1 MSDSIKHECGMA
13 FIRLRKPLQFYQ
25 DKYGSAFYGL
35 TKLQLLM
42 QKQRNRGQDGAGIVT
57 VKIDHDSGKE
67 YIDRDRTNKQ
77 DNLKELFENI
87 YAEFNGLSKKNLE
100 DPQWLKHN
108 IPYTGEVLMGHL
120 RYGTHSSNSI
130 KNIHPVLRRSN
141 WKTRTLALAGNFN
154 LTNVDELFD
163 ELVSYGQHPFRK
175 SDTITVLEKIG
186 HFLDREVQQQ
196 FDSLKQQ
203 GYNDNMVL
211 TELISDN
218 LDIKKVLTKAS
229 KSFDGGYVIGGIVG
243 NGDAFLMRDPSGIRP
258 AFYYYD
264 DEIVIAASERPAI
277 QTTLNVYFEKI
288 TELLPGHALIVKN
301 NGDVSVEEFI
311 QNREKKSC
319 SFERIYFSRGTD
331 KNIYLERKELGRN
344 MTDIVLKSINY
355 DLDNTVFSYI
365 PNTAITAFNGL
376 IEGIGQYLNNHK
388 LEKIIALGPEP
399 GKDEL
404 AAILNKNIRIENL
417 VVKDLKIRTFIL
429 EDNSRNELVS
439 HVYDVTYG
447 IIKDRTDTV
456 VLIDDSIVRGTT
468 LKDSIISI
476 VARLFP
482 KKIIILSSAP
492 QIRYPDCY
500 GIDMSRMNEFVAFR
514 ALIDLIRETR
524 QEQLLDLTY
533 ERCKNQINLPVND
546 IKNEVKPLY
555 DLFTYEEISEKIA
568 KLVTPENINCEIE
581 IIFQTIENL
590 HKSIPKHRGD
600 WYFTGDYPTPG
611 GNKVVNKA
619 FINYMEGVGGRSY

>member
-388 LEKIIALGPEP
+388 LEKIIALGPEL

>member
-1 MSDSIKHECGMA
+1 MSDPIKHECGMA

-25 DKYGSAFYGL
+25 EKYGSAFYGL

-57 VKIDHDSGKE
+57 VKIGIDSGKE
-67 YIDRDRTNKQ
+67 YIDRHRTNKQ
-77 DNLKELFENI
+77 DNLKELFEDVWDEISNLNPEKI
-87 YAEFNGLSKKNLE
+87 TDADWLKKNV
-100 DPQWLKHN
+100 PFVA
-108 IPYTGEVLMGHL
+108 EVMMGHL

-186 HFLDREVQQQ
+186 HFLDREVQKQ
-196 FDSLKQQ
+196 FDSLKQI
-203 GYNDNMVL
+203 GHNDNIEM

-218 LDIKKVLTKAS
+218 LDMGKVLRKAS
-229 KSFDGGYVIGGIVG
+229 KSFDGGYVIGGIAG
-243 NGDAFLMRDPSGIRP
+243 NGDSFLMRDPNGIRP

-277 QTTLNVYFEKI
+277 QTTINVYFEKI
-288 TELLPGHALIVKN
+288 NELPPGHALIVKH
-301 NGDVSVEEFI
+301 NGDVSVEEFT
-311 QNREKKSC
+311 QPKEKKSC

-331 KNIYLERKELGRN
+331 KNIYLERKELGRS
-344 MTDIVLKSINY
+344 MSDLVLKSIDY

-365 PNTAITAFNGL
+365 PNTANTAFNGL
-376 IEGIGQYLNNHK
+376 IEGISQYLNNHK
-388 LEKIIALGPEP
+388 LQQIIALGSNNDHQKLEN
-399 GKDEL
+399 
-404 AAILNKNIRIENL
+404 ILCKKIRIENL
-417 VVKDLKIRTFIL
+417 VVKDLKLRTFIL

-447 IIKDRTDTV
+447 IIKDRNDTV

-476 VARLFP
+476 VARLYP

-514 ALIDLIRETR
+514 ALIELLKESKKEHLLQET
-524 QEQLLDLTY
+524 Y
-533 ERCKNQINLPVND
+533 KKCKIQNKLPVNE
-546 IKNEVKPLY
+546 ITNQLKPLY
-555 DLFTYEEISEKIA
+555 DLFTYEEISQKIA
-568 KLVTPENINCEIE
+568 KLVTPDNIGCEIE

-590 HKSIPKHRGD
+590 HNSIPNHKGD

-619 FINYMEGVGGRSY
+619 FINYMEGILGRSY

>member
-388 LEKIIALGPEP
+388 LEKIIALGPEL

-514 ALIDLIRETR
+514 ALIDLIRETG

>member
-1 MSDSIKHECGMA
+1 MSDPIKHECGMA
-13 FIRLRKPLQFYQ
+13 FIRLRKPLQFYS

-57 VKIDHDSGKE
+57 VKIGIESGKE
-67 YIDRDRTNKQ
+67 YIDRSRTNKQ
-77 DNLKELFENI
+77 DNLKELFEEI
-87 YAEFNGLSKKNLE
+87 YSQISDLNPKKTTDPVWLKKNV
-100 DPQWLKHN
+100 PFAA
-108 IPYTGEVLMGHL
+108 EVLMGHL

-186 HFLDREVQQQ
+186 HFLDREVQMQ
-196 FDSLKQQ
+196 FDTLKQK
-203 GYNDNMVL
+203 GYDDNILL
-211 TELISDN
+211 TEMISDN
-218 LDIKKVLTKAS
+218 LDIQKVLKKAS
-229 KSFDGGYVIGGIVG
+229 KSFDGGYVIGGIIG
-243 NGDAFLMRDPSGIRP
+243 NGDAFLMRDPNGIRP

-264 DEIVIAASERPAI
+264 DEIVVAASERPAI

-288 TELLPGHALIVKN
+288 NELNPGHALIVKN
-301 NGDVSVEEFI
+301 NGDIFIKEFTESR
-311 QNREKKSC
+311 QKNSC

-331 KNIYLERKELGRN
+331 KNIYLERKELGRS
-344 MTDIVLKSINY
+344 MSELVLKAINY
-355 DLDNTVFSYI
+355 DLENTVFSYI
-365 PNTAITAFNGL
+365 PNTANTAFNGL
-376 IEGIGQYLNNHK
+376 IEGLSQYLNKSKLEQIIALGSTADHEK
-388 LEKIIALGPEP
+388 LEKILC
-399 GKDEL
+399 K
-404 AAILNKNIRIENL
+404 KIRIENL
-417 VVKDLKIRTFIL
+417 VVKDLKLRTFIL
-429 EDNSRNELVS
+429 EDNSRSELVS

-447 IIKDRTDTV
+447 IIKDKTDTV

-476 VARLFP
+476 VARLYP
-482 KKIIILSSAP
+482 KKIIVLSSAP

-514 ALIDLIRETR
+514 ALIELLKDNGKENLLKETYKNCLA
-524 QEQLLDLTY
+524 QNQLMVN
-533 ERCKNQINLPVND
+533 EISNQ
-546 IKNEVKPLY
+546 VKPLY
-555 DLFTYEEISEKIA
+555 ELFSYDEISKKIA
-568 KLVTPENINCEIE
+568 GLVTPDNINCEIE

-590 HKSIPKHRGD
+590 HNSIPNHKGD

-619 FINYMEGVGGRSY
+619 FINFMEGIDGRSY

>member
-514 ALIDLIRETR
+514 ALIDLIRETG

>member
-57 VKIDHDSGKE
+57 VKIDNDSGKE
-67 YIDRDRTNKQ
+67 YIDRNRTNKQ

-447 IIKDRTDTV
+447 IIKDKTDTV

-514 ALIDLIRETR
+514 ALIDLIRESG
-524 QEQLLDLTY
+524 QEELLDLTY
-533 ERCKNQINLPVND
+533 ERCKSEINLPVNE

-555 DLFTYEEISEKIA
+555 KLFSYEEISQKIA

-590 HKSIPKHRGD
+590 HISIPKHSGD

-619 FINYMEGVGGRSY
+619 FINFMEGVGGRSY

>member
-514 ALIDLIRETR
+514 ALIDFIRETG

>member
-1 MSDSIKHECGMA
+1 MSDPIKHECGMA
-13 FIRLRKPLQFYQ
+13 FIRLKKPLKYYQ
-25 DKYGSAFYGL
+25 EKYGSSLYGL
-35 TKLQLLM
+35 KKLQLLM

-57 VKIDHDSGKE
+57 VKIGIDSGNE
-67 YIDRDRTNKQ
+67 YIDRQRTNKQ
-77 DNLKELFENI
+77 DNLKKLFENI
-87 YAEFNGLSKKNLE
+87 YTEFKGINKKNLI
-100 DPQWLKHN
+100 DPDWLKSN
-108 IPYTGEVLMGHL
+108 VPFTGEVLMGHL
-120 RYGTHSSNSI
+120 RYGTHSGNSI

-196 FDSLKQQ
+196 FDRLKKQ
-203 GYNDNMVL
+203 GHNDNVEL

-218 LDIKKVLTKAS
+218 LDLQKVLRKAG

-243 NGDAFLMRDPSGIRP
+243 NGDAFLLRDPNGIRP
-258 AFYYYD
+258 AFYYDD
-264 DEIVIAASERPAI
+264 DEIVVAASERPAI
-277 QTTLNVYFEKI
+277 QTTFNVYFSKI
-288 TELLPGHALIVKN
+288 KELPPGHALIVKN
-301 NGDVSVEEFI
+301 NGNVSVEKVSEDK
-311 QNREKKSC
+311 EKKSC

-331 KNIYLERKELGRN
+331 KNIYLERKELGRT
-344 MTDIVLKSINY
+344 MAEMVLQSIKY

-376 IEGIGQYLNNHK
+376 VEGIGSYLNRHK
-388 LEKIIALGPEP
+388 LEKILELGIDPDKNKLE
-399 GKDEL
+399 K
-404 AAILNKNIRIENL
+404 ILNKCIRIENL
-417 VVKDLKIRTFIL
+417 VVKDLKLRTFIL
-429 EDNSRNELVS
+429 EDNSRSELVS

-447 IIKDRTDTV
+447 IIKDKTDTV

-468 LKDSIISI
+468 LKDSIIAI
-476 VARLFP
+476 VARLYP

-500 GIDMSRMNEFVAFR
+500 GIDMSRMNEFIAFR
-514 ALIDLIRETR
+514 ALIELIKESGKH
-524 QEQLLDLTY
+524 ELLNLAY
-533 ERCKNQINLPVND
+533 ERCKTQNLLPVNE

-555 DLFTYEEISEKIA
+555 DLYSYEEISKKIA
-568 KLVTPENINCEIE
+568 ELVTPENINCEIE

-590 HKSIPKHRGD
+590 HEAIPKHSGD

-611 GNKVVNKA
+611 GNKVVNTA
-619 FINYMEGVGGRSY
+619 FINFMEGIEKRSY